1 MDKETK
7 VASGNSTASVGRER
21 LSVAVAIATAGR
33 RDILTQTVAF
43 LNNQIRKPDEFLIC
57 PAGSDDIDLAAMSL
71 YDGQILVVEGA
82 RGLPSQRN
90 ALIAASSADII
101 VFLDDDFLP
110 AANYLAEV
118 ERLFLGV
125 PDVTVATGHV
135 VKDGAQGAGLE
146 LYEGLQALSADDFRG
161 PDTIEPTFNGYGCNM
176 AIRMA
181 PVRAHDIRFD
191 ENLPLY
197 AWLEDLD
204 FSRQLAAYGTV
215 VKAHRLRGVH
225 LGTKKAGRSPGKRLG
240 YSQIANRIYI
250 QRKGNMSWR
259 QAWSGSFRN
268 FAANLV
274 GSIKPEPWADRRGRL
289 LGNCIALKD
298 LVTGR
303 IDPKKI
309 MDM

>member
-1 MDKETK
+1 M
-7 VASGNSTASVGRER
+7 ASGNSTASVGRER

-57 PAGSDDIDLAAMSL
+57 PAGSSDIDLAAMSL
-71 YDGQILVVEGA
+71 YDGQDLGKLGA
-82 RGLPSQRN
+82 RSLPQAG

-101 VFLDDDFLP
+101 VFLDDDLP

-118 ERLFLGV
+118 EELFLGV

-191 ENLPLY
+191 GDLPLY

-204 FSRQLAAYGTV
+204 FSGNGTGPT
-215 VKAHRLRGVH
+215 AP
-225 LGTKKAGRSPGKRLG
+225 S
-240 YSQIANRIYI
+240 
-250 QRKGNMSWR
+250 
-259 QAWSGSFRN
+259 
-268 FAANLV
+268 
-274 GSIKPEPWADRRGRL
+274 
-289 LGNCIALKD
+289 
-298 LVTGR
+298 
-303 IDPKKI
+303 
-309 MDM
+309 